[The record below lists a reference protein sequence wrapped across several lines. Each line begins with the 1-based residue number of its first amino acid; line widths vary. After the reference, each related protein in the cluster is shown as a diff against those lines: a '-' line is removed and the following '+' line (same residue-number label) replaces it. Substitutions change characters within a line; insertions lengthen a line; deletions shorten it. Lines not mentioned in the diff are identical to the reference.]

1 MAAQKWLLQVQHA
14 AAFFQAGAFAAL
26 KGDGVFEKRRG
37 FFYDRGCLTLE
48 YAEPWYD
55 MDMDMI

>member
-1 MAAQKWLLQVQHA
+1 VAAQKWLLQVQHA

-26 KGDGVFEKRRG
+26 KGDGVLEKRRG

-48 YAEPWYD
+48 YAEP
-55 MDMDMI
+55 